1 MKRVYLAIVSCL
13 VLLQGCDKFL
23 DLKPQDVQVVST
35 VEDYRDILASYM
47 RLLKTTNGN
56 QLPVLGGF
64 QIYPKFD
71 VAETF
76 AYRTGELTFS
86 KVSTEFYDA
95 TLGEYTT
102 QGVKI
107 LTWLQ
112 EDDELWNRYYS
123 FLGPINM
130 IIDGIET
137 VECDDEDMKNY
148 VKGEALVWRAF
159 SYFKL
164 LQYYSPY
171 NDDRYGVPVFLKPYD
186 DPGNAMPERKTQTEV
201 YEQIFED
208 CEEVLR
214 LLEITPSNS
223 WNCAYH
229 PRFIYGMLA
238 SIYCYKAMSAAA
250 ADNDWEKAVEYADE
264 AMDGCSFVRD
274 QAMYTAIFDCTAQ
287 EAFKNDEFYL
297 RLVDGTNGQIANF
310 LDTYYQSSPG
320 WGPADIGPSED
331 FYVLYK
337 DDDVRKETFFKTQA
351 DKTIIFDKYNVS
363 ANSMAFLGAGG
374 IIMPFRLAET
384 ALVKAEALCRQGK
397 VAEAKVALDDFK
409 KGRYLDVEASY
420 TETELLSEIL
430 KERKLEFY
438 HEQDIW
444 WLDMKR
450 LGVRMERVVNGRTY
464 VLVADDF
471 RYALPIPQDE
481 MLLNRNMV
489 QNPGWDEIT
498 F

>member
-1 MKRVYLAIVSCL
+1 MKRIYLVIMASL

-23 DLKPQDVQVVST
+23 DLKPQDIQVVST
-35 VEDYRDILASYM
+35 VEDYRDLLASYM
-47 RLLKTTNGN
+47 RLLKTTNRS
-56 QLPVLGGF
+56 QLPVLGGTF
-64 QIYPKFD
+64 LYPKFD
-71 VAETF
+71 VANTF
-76 AYRTGELTFS
+76 AYRTGELSYS
-86 KVSTEFYDA
+86 KVSSEYYDA

-102 QGVKI
+102 KGVKM

-112 EDDELWNRYYS
+112 EDDELWERYYS

-137 VECDDEDMKNY
+137 VECTDEDTKNF

-159 SYFKL
+159 AYFKL

-171 NDDRYGVPVFLKPYD
+171 DDNQYGIPVFLKPYD
-186 DPGNAMPERKTQTEV
+186 DPGNAMPERKTQVEV
-201 YEQIFED
+201 YEQILSD
-208 CEEVLR
+208 CEEALR
-214 LLEITPSNS
+214 LLEITPTNS

-238 SIYCYKAMSAAA
+238 SIYSYKAMSAASA
-250 ADNDWEKAVEYADE
+250 EDDWEQAIACADE
-264 AMDGCSFVRD
+264 AMSGCSFVRD
-274 QAMYTAIFDCTAQ
+274 QATYNGIFDCTAQ
-287 EAFKNDEFYL
+287 TVFKNDEFFL

-310 LDTYYQSSPG
+310 ANTYYQTSPG
-320 WGPADIGPSED
+320 WGPADEGPSMD
-331 FYVLYK
+331 FYALYHE
-337 DDDVRKETFFKTQA
+337 DDVRKQAFFREQM
-351 DKTIIFDKYNVS
+351 DGSIIFDKYNIS
-363 ANSMAFLGAGG
+363 ANPMAFLGAGG

-384 ALVKAEALCRQGK
+384 ALIKAEALCRLGRE
-397 VAEAKVALDDFK
+397 AEAKDVLDDFK
-409 KGRYLDVEASY
+409 SGRYLDVEASY
-420 TETELLSEIL
+420 TESELLDEIL

-438 HEQDIW
+438 HEQDMW

-450 LGVRMERVVNGRTY
+450 LGSRVERVINGSVY
-464 VLVADDF
+464 VLEPDDF

-481 MLLNRNMV
+481 MLVNKNMI